1 MEQFDWLSQHSD
13 LSGAIKAARI
23 QADPQARLE
32 SAIRLSS
39 FRRDFVATER
49 IDRLACDGLTELT
62 PQRATQLGL
71 TSLRLA
77 LLGSHSLGHLAAAIR
92 VAGLQRR
99 VALDVHLGDYGLFRQ
114 AIIGG
119 DSSLLEFAPH
129 LILLAIDEFN
139 VPLGFPSDIVN
150 NELEAALDQRVNSI
164 RHLWQCIRE
173 TFRAQPVQQ
182 TLVSPN
188 PPLFGNYEG
197 LVPGAP
203 FAVIERF
210 NAKLR
215 EAARADGAL
224 LVDVAWEAARRG
236 MMPIIVDPVRW
247 HHAKQMISPL
257 MAPAYG
263 DLVARVAAAAA
274 GLSRKCLVLDL
285 DNTLWGGVV
294 GDDGIEGLRLGQGNA
309 EGEAYSAF
317 QRYIALLEQRGVIL
331 AVCSKNDPALAEA
344 AFTSH
349 PEMILKRDNI
359 AAFVANWND
368 KASNLRTIAK
378 ILDIALDSMVFVDDN
393 PAERDI
399 IRRELPDVAVPEL
412 PDDVALY
419 PRCLASAG
427 YFEPASFTVDDTARS
442 RSYAQNNKRIAEFE
456 RSTDIE
462 GFLRSLDMVMKIEEI
477 GSANITRATQLINK
491 TNQFNLTT
499 RRYTEVQVQR
509 FVACSRSLGL
519 CFRLRDRLGDSGLIS
534 VVLAKPLSEEVHDE
548 LWIDTWV
555 MSCRVLGRQV
565 EQAVLAALVERAV
578 AQGARA
584 LVGEYKPTPRN
595 QMVAGH
601 FERVGFSPYTLSD
614 PSSEDGRFWRHEI
627 GDSVPSHYIKF
638 EQSNALERPFEAAHA
653 GPLL

>member
-1 MEQFDWLSQHSD
+1 
-13 LSGAIKAARI
+13 
-23 QADPQARLE
+23 
-32 SAIRLSS
+32 
-39 FRRDFVATER
+39 
-49 IDRLACDGLTELT
+49 
-62 PQRATQLGL
+62 
-71 TSLRLA
+71 
-77 LLGSHSLGHLAAAIR
+77 
-92 VAGLQRR
+92 
-99 VALDVHLGDYGLFRQ
+99 
-114 AIIGG
+114 
-119 DSSLLEFAPH
+119 
-129 LILLAIDEFN
+129 
-139 VPLGFPSDIVN
+139 
-150 NELEAALDQRVNSI
+150 
-164 RHLWQCIRE
+164 
-173 TFRAQPVQQ
+173 
-182 TLVSPN
+182 
-188 PPLFGNYEG
+188 
-197 LVPGAP
+197 
-203 FAVIERF
+203 
-210 NAKLR
+210 
-215 EAARADGAL
+215 
-224 LVDVAWEAARRG
+224 
-236 MMPIIVDPVRW
+236 
-247 HHAKQMISPL
+247 
-257 MAPAYG
+257 
-263 DLVARVAAAAA
+263 
-274 GLSRKCLVLDL
+274 
-285 DNTLWGGVV
+285 
-294 GDDGIEGLRLGQGNA
+294 
-309 EGEAYSAF
+309 
-317 QRYIALLEQRGVIL
+317 
-331 AVCSKNDPALAEA
+331 
-344 AFTSH
+344 
-349 PEMILKRDNI
+349 
-359 AAFVANWND
+359 
-368 KASNLRTIAK
+368 
-378 ILDIALDSMVFVDDN
+378 MVFVDDN

-638 EQSNALERPFEAAHA
+638 EQSNALERPLEAAHA
-653 GPLL
+653 GPLF